1 MGTHDS
7 LAVIQAAQTVV
18 LVAMT
23 AILVYAGFAV
33 RRIIQEAS
41 GNLRLMLERQREV
54 EASLQRLS
62 QRLAMIEDALSRAEE
77 LRRLRG
83 AGENPPS
90 S

>member
-1 MGTHDS
+1 MNS

-33 RRIIQEAS
+33 RRIVQEAV
-41 GNLRLMLERQREV
+41 GNLRLMLERQREIQ
-54 EASLQRLS
+54 ASIQGLS
-62 QRLAMIEDALSRAEE
+62 QRLTAIEDELSRAEE

-83 AGENPPS
+83 PGENPPS